1 MNVLIIGVC
10 VVNGMRTRYI
20 PSIIMLL
27 AGAITSA
34 FCIINSYSVELTL
47 EILLGVLILFYIIG
61 LIARNL
67 ISRIIRTDFE
77 QPEDMDVA
85 TEGEETVTTE
95 DDVTEQ

>member
-1 MNVLIIGVC
+1 M
-10 VVNGMRTRYI
+10 NGMRTRYI

-27 AGAITSA
+27 AGTITCA

-47 EILLGVLILFYIIG
+47 ELLLGVLILFYIIG

-67 ISRIIRTDFE
+67 INRIIRSNLE
-77 QPEDMDVA
+77 QPEDIEVA

-95 DDVTEQ
+95 DDVTD

>member
-1 MNVLIIGVC
+1 M
-10 VVNGMRTRYI
+10 NGMRTRYI

-27 AGAITSA
+27 AGSITSA
-34 FCIINSYSVELTL
+34 FCIIKSYSVELTL

-67 ISRIIRTDFE
+67 INRIIRTDLE
-77 QPEDMDVA
+77 RPEEMDVA
-85 TEGEETVTTE
+85 AEGEETVTME

>member
-1 MNVLIIGVC
+1 
-10 VVNGMRTRYI
+10 MRTRYI

-27 AGAITSA
+27 AGTITCA
-34 FCIINSYSVELTL
+34 FCLIKSYSVELTL
-47 EILLGVLILFYIIG
+47 EILLGVLIIFYMIG

-67 ISRIIRTDFE
+67 INRIISADIK

-85 TEGEETVTTE
+85 TEGEETVTVE